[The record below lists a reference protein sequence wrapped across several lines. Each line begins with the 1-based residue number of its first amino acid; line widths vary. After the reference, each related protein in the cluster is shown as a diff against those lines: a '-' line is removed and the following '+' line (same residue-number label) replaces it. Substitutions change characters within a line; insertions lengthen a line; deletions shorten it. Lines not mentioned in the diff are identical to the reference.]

1 VLQGVSRVT
10 GSREPRGAATGGG
23 GGSASSRG
31 LRITL
36 VGLIGGEILPAH
48 GYRDEGS
55 DWCELLLG

>member
-1 VLQGVSRVT
+1 VRL
-10 GSREPRGAATGGG
+10 PGG

-31 LRITL
+31 LRIRL

-48 GYRDEGS
+48 GYRDGGI

>member
-1 VLQGVSRVT
+1 VRL
-10 GSREPRGAATGGG
+10 PGG